1 MSHLVL
7 FDIDMTLVRLNAVGR
22 RAMTAALLELVGI
35 EDGLAGID
43 FAGRT
48 DRWILKQA
56 LEGKHVPED
65 FERFLLEFGTPYLQA
80 LEAQLPALG
89 GEVLAGAVPLLDA
102 LVARGDV
109 RLGVQTGNL
118 REAAWFKLKA
128 FDLDRYFVDGGFAD
142 DAEER
147 DALVAT
153 AIARLGG
160 AVEGH
165 RVVVV
170 GDSLYD
176 VTAALANEAVAVGVA
191 TGRTSIADLEAAGA
205 HLALRDLTEAEALLS
220 LL

>member
-7 FDIDMTLVRLNAVGR
+7 FDIDLTLVRLNAVGR
-22 RAMTAALLELVGI
+22 RAMTAALLELAGI
-35 EDGLAGID
+35 EDGLAGIE

-56 LEGKHVPED
+56 LAGKHVPED
-65 FERFLLEFGTPYLQA
+65 FERFLLEFEGPYLRS
-80 LEAQLPALG
+80 LEEHLPLLG

-118 REAAWFKLKA
+118 RQAAWFKLRA
-128 FDLDRYFVDGGFAD
+128 FDLDGYFVGGGFAD

-147 DALVAT
+147 DALVAA

-160 AVEGH
+160 ADAGQ

-170 GDSLYD
+170 GDSVHD
-176 VTAALANEAVAVGVA
+176 VTAGLANGAVAVGVA
-191 TGRTSIADLEAAGA
+191 TGQANFEELEAAGP
-205 HLALRDLTEAEALLS
+205 HLVLRDLTEGEAVLS